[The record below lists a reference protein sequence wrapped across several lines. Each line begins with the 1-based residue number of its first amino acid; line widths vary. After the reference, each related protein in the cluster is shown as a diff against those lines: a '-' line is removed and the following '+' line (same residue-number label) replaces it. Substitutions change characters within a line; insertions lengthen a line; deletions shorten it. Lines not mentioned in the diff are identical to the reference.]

1 MGSEKFH
8 SKFLRNVPCHFW
20 CELKDFHFHVEEL
33 RTEYHVHFW
42 WFIEFP
48 FQVSDRFPGL
58 FLWFFSGVF
67 ICMSID
73 RVLKRFP
80 VSFSIFWRG
89 LLRSFYQRL
98 FQIIFWE
105 SFLRYFSQGVF
116 SDNFLRGFSQIPISE
131 SFVFSKM
138 SSWISVRFPLTL
150 LSISK
155 CLLELYIC
163 IQSLP
168 SCNHFTAVLFLLH
181 EKAHTVPKLV
191 DLTKAGTAICTNPYV
206 YIYIYIYRLFY
217 WDLFWLLNSAKHA
230 SLWFKPNMLHTVR
243 VPLGSLC
250 HVWCP
255 QIFSRKTWKRK
266 ESCRIWTAA
275 VSVSLHQ
282 V

>member
-1 MGSEKFH
+1 MVYRISIP
-8 SKFLRNVPCHFW
+8 SFW
-20 CELKDFHFHVEEL
+20 
-33 RTEYHVHFW
+33 
-42 WFIEFP
+42 
-48 FQVSDRFPGL
+48 QVSRSISMI
-58 FLWFFSGVF
+58 FSGVF

-138 SSWISVRFPLTL
+138 SSWISVRFPFTL

-191 DLTKAGTAICTNPYV
+191 DVTKAGTAICCTNPYV
-206 YIYIYIYRLFY
+206 YIYIYRLFY